1 MVAGHHSHVLQAI
14 EVYKG
19 KPILYSLGNFVHDL
33 HYQKRP
39 NYTLLA
45 MLVRCLIHDGKIR
58 QLSLVPGLYKGNG
71 PPEFFQPSQAPEIVR
86 DIQKISARFNTQF
99 QVGKD
104 DVAVTLGQAS

>member
-39 NYTLLA
+39 NHILLA
-45 MLVRCLIHDGKIR
+45 MLVRCHFHDGKLQR
-58 QLSLVPGLYKGNG
+58 LSFVPGLYKGNG
-71 PPEFFQPSQAPEIVR
+71 PPDFFQPSQAPEIVK
-86 DIQKISARFNTQF
+86 DIQKISARFDTRF
-99 QVGKD
+99 EVSKD
-104 DVAVTLGQAS
+104 DVVVTLG